1 MAKRA
6 DDFFADDTEGP
17 LRVAPRLALG
27 LPGVFLTTL
36 GNYPCILTNI
46 SRTGALIATDK
57 PLGIGK
63 DGFLRCGPIDH
74 FVTVVR
80 KEKGLNALEF
90 EIPVTDL
97 FVRDMRH
104 YQESFPEI
112 EVNELWET
120 ARRWAGVKWH
130 TKD

>member
-6 DDFFADDTEGP
+6 DEYFADNPDAAN
-17 LRVAPRLALG
+17 RVAPRLALG
-27 LPGVFLTTL
+27 LPGVFVTTL
-36 GNYPCILTNI
+36 GNYPCIITNL
-46 SRTGALIATDK
+46 SRTGVLIATDK
-57 PLGIGK
+57 PLAIGK

-90 EIPVTDL
+90 EIPVNDL

-104 YQESFPEI
+104 YLEGFPEV
-112 EVNELWET
+112 EVNELWDT
-120 ARRWAGVKWH
+120 ARRWAGVTWH
-130 TKD
+130 ITD